1 MSITDRFIA
10 DYTKE
15 LEHYQNLARIAAS
28 KIEDELL
35 SRGIRAIVTYRA
47 KRPDRLKA
55 KLLKRDIKKRYCS
68 AREISD
74 DIVDL
79 AGVRISLYFPSD
91 RNLMDEII
99 SDLFNVVKTK
109 SFPNETHNPKYEKR
123 FSGYWATHYRVKLF
137 RKKKGEAQALQR
149 KYLNT
154 IIEVQVASVLMHS
167 WSEVEH
173 DLVYKPLSGELSRE
187 ELAILDEING
197 LVLSGEIALERLQF
211 AMSERTKRKNEIKDQ
226 YELTNY
232 LLSVLNKGATSKIKL
247 GETQLLD
254 NFLNTIKK
262 LDINE
267 LNDYV
272 SKVNTEQSETVTD
285 QILEMMMTEEWDK
298 KDGNFREYFKKL
310 QISEPRISDFER
322 FLKCWGIMEMVV
334 KEVLGKTSSDKFTI
348 PDFRILKENHILNA
362 KETESLSKM
371 RHLRNRLLHGID
383 TPSESI
389 LQDNYHMLKGV
400 IDKILVKVP
409 ESERKNTLQTK
420 LNSL

>member
-1 MSITDRFIA
+1 MSVTDRFIA

-15 LEHYQNLARIAAS
+15 LEHYQNLSRIAAS
-28 KIEDELL
+28 KVEEELFI
-35 SRGIRAIVTYRA
+35 RGIRAIVTYRA

-55 KLLKRDIKKRYCS
+55 KLLKRDIKKKYRS
-68 AREISD
+68 VREISD

-99 SDLFNVVKTK
+99 SDLFHIVKTK
-109 SFPNETHNPKYEKR
+109 NFPDETHNPKYEKR

-137 RKKKGEAQALQR
+137 NKKREGAQSLQ
-149 KYLNT
+149 KKIINT
-154 IIEVQVASVLMHS
+154 TIEVQVASVLMHS

-211 AMSERTKRKNEIKDQ
+211 AMSERTKRKNEIQDQ

-232 LLSVLNKGATSKIKL
+232 LLSALKKGDTSKIKL
-247 GETQLLD
+247 GETHLLD

-267 LNDYV
+267 LNDYL
-272 SKVNTEQSETVTD
+272 SKVNMDQSETVTD
-285 QILEMMMTEEWDK
+285 QILEMMMTEEWDE
-298 KDGNFREYFKKL
+298 KDGNFREYFKNL

-334 KEVLGKTSSDKFTI
+334 KEVLGKTSSDKFII
-348 PDFRILKENHILNA
+348 PDFRILKQNHILNS
-362 KETESLSKM
+362 KEAESLSKM
-371 RHLRNRLLHGID
+371 RHLRNGLLHGID

-389 LQDNYHMLKGV
+389 LQDNYRMLKNT
-400 IDKILVKVP
+400 ISKILVKVP
-409 ESERKNTLQTK
+409 DTERKEKLEAK